1 MIFGIRDVRQE
12 LGRFSGENCEA
23 CTEGYIYRLVR
34 VTRFFVIFFINLIP
48 LKVRFETVCDG
59 CKAAADKDYPEAKS
73 IAKKEFGRRNAALDI
88 STVLKICA
96 FVLVVAAAIALP
108 LMLVKPALLGP
119 QAVKD
124 MVTEDGIFTVQDAS
138 GHVMGIVEQAEGK
151 KTLTFYEKTSRLS
164 GEPGADGS
172 FIRREYYVE
181 SESGTLN
188 IDGVTL
194 ERSTD
199 NPGVLEDRYGTAVR
213 VYHYDAASQSL
224 GFAKGINDLTSISY
238 KSDRVDYP
246 FIFYTADAGAK
257 EVATVLLLEPD
268 TQIEATYVPADD
280 GTDQLA
286 VLVIRQLERGRISS
300 VSSYSLSG
308 SDVAAAIQQGINR
321 SSSAEDIRAFIGKS
335 GLAAS
340 NILTY
345 HYFENTKVYTSVELS
360 MPDESGVMQTITQPF
375 VVEKKGGYYLQ
386 KIQATE

>member
-1 MIFGIRDVRQE
+1 
-12 LGRFSGENCEA
+12 
-23 CTEGYIYRLVR
+23 
-34 VTRFFVIFFINLIP
+34 
-48 LKVRFETVCDG
+48 
-59 CKAAADKDYPEAKS
+59 
-73 IAKKEFGRRNAALDI
+73 
-88 STVLKICA
+88 
-96 FVLVVAAAIALP
+96 
-108 LMLVKPALLGP
+108 
-119 QAVKD
+119 
-124 MVTEDGIFTVQDAS
+124 
-138 GHVMGIVEQAEGK
+138 MGIVEQTEGK

-172 FIRREYYVE
+172 FTRREYYVE
-181 SESGTLN
+181 SETGALS

-213 VYHYDAASQSL
+213 VYHYDPASKSL
-224 GFAKGINDLTSISY
+224 GFAKGINELTSISY

-246 FIFYTADAGAK
+246 FIFYTADGGTT

-268 TQIEATYVPADD
+268 MQIEATYVPADD

-300 VSSYSLSG
+300 VSTYSLSG
-308 SDVAAAIQQGINR
+308 SDVSAAIQQGINR
-321 SSSAEDIRAFIGKS
+321 SSSATVLRTFIDNA

-345 HYFENTKVYTSVELS
+345 HYFENTKVFTSVDLS

-375 VVEKKGGYYLQ
+375 VVEKKDGYYLQ
-386 KIQATE
+386 KIQAAE